1 MAETSRLDDVAKAP
15 LGGSIG
21 VVLPAGAEQATAAN
35 QVDALIAL
43 GQEGV
48 AVGLGSLWLS
58 QQFDHDALSVAAILG
73 HAVPDIAL
81 GTSVVPI
88 YPRHP
93 MVVFSQAQTAQAASH
108 GRFTLGIGFGPPQFA
123 EAFGVPFD
131 RPIRHLR
138 EYLTALGSLFSTG
151 SVNLVGET
159 LRASTRRPATLAGAT
174 PPVSVVVA
182 AMGPQA
188 LRVTGELAD
197 GTVPYLAGPK
207 TVGELIVPT
216 INDAARAAGRPAP
229 RIVVCLPGVVTADVD
244 SVRVRAA
251 EQMAFYLTLPSVTAV
266 LAREGVSHP
275 AELAVIGDE
284 EALAAAIEQYFEAG
298 ATEIA
303 VAQTGMS
310 GDEDRRRTWGLLGE
324 LNRSRVSAG

>member
-1 MAETSRLDDVAKAP
+1 M
-15 LGGSIG
+15 
-21 VVLPAGAEQATAAN
+21 
-35 QVDALIAL
+35 
-43 GQEGV
+43 
-48 AVGLGSLWLS
+48 WLS

-73 HAVPDIAL
+73 HAVPGIAL

-151 SVNLVGET
+151 SVDLAGET
-159 LRASTRRPATLAGAT
+159 LRASTPRPATLAGAT

-229 RIVVCLPGVVTADVD
+229 RIIVCLPAVVTADVD
-244 SVRVRAA
+244 SVRARAA

-310 GDEDRRRTWGLLGE
+310 GDEDRRRTWGLLGA

>member
-1 MAETSRLDDVAKAP
+1 M
-15 LGGSIG
+15 
-21 VVLPAGAEQATAAN
+21 
-35 QVDALIAL
+35 
-43 GQEGV
+43 
-48 AVGLGSLWLS
+48 
-58 QQFDHDALSVAAILG
+58 
-73 HAVPDIAL
+73 
-81 GTSVVPI
+81 
-88 YPRHP
+88 
-93 MVVFSQAQTAQAASH
+93 
-108 GRFTLGIGFGPPQFA
+108 
-123 EAFGVPFD
+123 
-131 RPIRHLR
+131 
-138 EYLTALGSLFSTG
+138 
-151 SVNLVGET
+151 
-159 LRASTRRPATLAGAT
+159 
-174 PPVSVVVA
+174 
-182 AMGPQA
+182 
-188 LRVTGELAD
+188 TGELAD

-229 RIVVCLPGVVTADVD
+229 RIVVCLPAVVTADVD